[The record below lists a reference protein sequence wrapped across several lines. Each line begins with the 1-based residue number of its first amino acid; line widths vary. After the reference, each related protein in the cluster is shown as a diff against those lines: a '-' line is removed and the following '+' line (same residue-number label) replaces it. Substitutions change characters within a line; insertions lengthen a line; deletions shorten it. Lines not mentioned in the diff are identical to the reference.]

1 MAANIPYLTH
11 AKATKEPIKY
21 RRSSQILVYY
31 AARTIKFTLFFV
43 KTYATLR
50 CD

>member
-1 MAANIPYLTH
+1 MTANIPYLTH

-43 KTYATLR
+43 KACAATA
-50 CD
+50 